1 LPYPDKE
8 LSVLAPARS
17 RLADA
22 LSLLGKEIAMRAYGV
37 KRLDRGCCPGHDKFP
52 SETYR
57 SRRSKRARAEA
68 RRIAHKRARA
78 WARVELLDLQR

>member
-1 LPYPDKE
+1 
-8 LSVLAPARS
+8 VLTPVRS
-17 RLADA
+17 RLANA
-22 LSLLGKEIAMRAYGV
+22 LSLFGKEIAMRAYGV
-37 KRLDRGCCPGHDKFP
+37 KRNDRGCCPGHDKFP

-78 WARVELLDLQR
+78 WARVEIVKLRQ